1 MEGRIPMS
9 ILNGLAGSFLCYIR
23 TLDLVR
29 SHSAR
34 AIQKTFE
41 LLEKPEHQDTK

>member
-1 MEGRIPMS
+1 MS
-9 ILNGLAGSFLCYIR
+9 SLSWLASSFLCYIS

-34 AIQKTFE
+34 AIQKTFQ